1 MRRRRPPEPAARAT
15 AFAIL
20 QEVEAGRGHS
30 HVLLAAMPPGM
41 DERERAL
48 ATELVY
54 GVLRRRR
61 PLDRLIGLASKRSLE
76 GIDLPLRILLRL
88 ALYQILFLT
97 RVPRSAAVDE
107 SVELARARRVEAA
120 AAFVNGVLRG
130 ACRIL
135 DERGRDA
142 MPVPDRAAD
151 PAAYLEETCSFPR
164 FLVARVL
171 ARHGIDEAEALL
183 QAMNRPAPVVLRVTR
198 RGGDAGALARRL
210 EEEGI
215 RTAPSPILPG
225 ALRVLEGAP
234 QHSKP
239 FRDGAIYIQDEASQM
254 VARLLLPIGAG
265 DGLLDLC
272 AAPGGKILAA
282 AEEASPGHGLLIAAD
297 RDRWRL
303 RVLGENARRLRVGG
317 IHAVAMDAARPA
329 VRGRFR
335 RILLDAPCSGTGII
349 RRHPEIRWRRSE
361 DDIATLARRQA
372 QALDA
377 AAGLLPPGGRLVY
390 AVCSLEP
397 EEGPRQIEALLLRR
411 ADLRAVDARPLL
423 PPEARGAV
431 DADGFL
437 ATLPHRHDVDGFF
450 AAVVEFR

>member
-1 MRRRRPPEPAARAT
+1 
-15 AFAIL
+15 
-20 QEVEAGRGHS
+20 
-30 HVLLAAMPPGM
+30 MPQGM
-41 DERERAL
+41 DERDRAL

-61 PLDRLIGLASKRSLE
+61 PLDRLIAQVSSRSLE
-76 GIDLPLRILLRL
+76 GIDLPLRILLRV

-107 SVELARARRVEAA
+107 SVALARAHRDQAA

-130 ACRIL
+130 ACRFL
-135 DERGRDA
+135 DQRGREA
-142 MPVPDRAAD
+142 LPVPDRAVD

-183 QAMNRPAPVVLRVTR
+183 NAMNQPAPMVLRVTR
-198 RGGDAGALARRL
+198 RGGDAAVLARRL

-225 ALRVLEGAP
+225 ALRVLQGTP
-234 QHSKP
+234 QHSKA
-239 FRDGAIYIQDEASQM
+239 FREGAIYIQDEASQM

-265 DGLLDLC
+265 DRLLDLC

-282 AEEASPGHGLLIAAD
+282 AEEAPPGHGPLIAAD
-297 RDRWRL
+297 RDRRRL
-303 RVLGENARRLRVGG
+303 RTLEDNARRMGVAG
-317 IHAVAMDAARPA
+317 IHLVAMDAAQPA
-329 VRGRFR
+329 VRGRFQ

-361 DDIATLARRQA
+361 DDITTLARRQA
-372 QALDA
+372 RALDA
-377 AAGLLPPGGRLVY
+377 AADLLSPGGRLVY

-397 EEGPRQIEALLLRR
+397 EEGRGQIETLLSRR
-411 ADLRAVDARPLL
+411 AELRVLDAGPLL

-431 DADGFL
+431 DASGFL

-450 AAVVEFR
+450 AAVLERR